1 MTLVAAKE
9 AVVAAY
15 SKTVERR
22 RMLIGLSIGHGNSVE
37 GEVTVWCFN
46 DHVRAARWC
55 QCVSGVCSV
64 STVAVEAR
72 YNT

>member
-46 DHVRAARWC
+46 AHVCAARWC
-55 QCVSGVCSV
+55 KCVSGMCNV
-64 STVAVEAR
+64 SAVAVEVRCNA
-72 YNT
+72 